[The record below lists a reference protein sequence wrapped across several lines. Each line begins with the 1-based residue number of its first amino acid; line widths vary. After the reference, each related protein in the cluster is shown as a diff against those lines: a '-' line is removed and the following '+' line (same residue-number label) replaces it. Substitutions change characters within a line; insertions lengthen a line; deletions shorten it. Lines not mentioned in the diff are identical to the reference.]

1 MKYTTNTIENQT
13 NNTNANNNNNSNNN
27 CSINLVTSSSVS
39 SSASSSSSSAS
50 STSSCLSTTSTTHGS
65 SSGGVGVGGIGL
77 NSATANTT
85 TGNALFCEQVNTVT
99 NLFEKWNDCERTVV
113 MYALLKRLRYP
124 SLKFLQYSID
134 NTLTQNMGSTSNL
147 STVVIDMNANN
158 PSYLQNLLNAY
169 KTFHLGDLVDTLSSS
184 SSDKDSMPCYGS
196 DFQIT
201 HCDDRKL
208 YSKKEDI
215 LHEVLNM
222 LPLLKPGNE
231 EAKMIY
237 LSLIPLAV
245 KDTIRQIVPTELV
258 QQIFSYMLIHPAV
271 SSDDRR

>member
-1 MKYTTNTIENQT
+1 MKYTITNTIENSQT
-13 NNTNANNNNNSNNN
+13 NTTNANNINN
-27 CSINLVTSSSVS
+27 INIVNTDP
-39 SSASSSSSSAS
+39 SSSSSSTTSSLSASSAS
-50 STSSCLSTTSTTHGS
+50 STSSSSCLSGTPTTTNGGCGNTTT
-65 SSGGVGVGGIGL
+65 
-77 NSATANTT
+77 NT

-99 NLFEKWNDCERTVV
+99 NFFEKWNDCERTVV
-113 MYALLKRLRYP
+113 MYALVKRLRYS

-134 NTLTQNMGSTSNL
+134 NTLTQNMDSTSNL
-147 STVVIDMNANN
+147 STVVVDMNANN

-169 KTFHLGDLVDTLSSS
+169 KTFHLSDLVDTLSSS

-201 HCDDRKL
+201 NCDERKL

-222 LPLLKPGNE
+222 K
-231 EAKMIY
+231 AKLIY

-245 KDTIRQIVPTELV
+245 KDTMRQIVPIELV

-271 SSDDRR
+271 STEDRKPLTFG

>member
-1 MKYTTNTIENQT
+1 MKYTTNNENQ
-13 NNTNANNNNNSNNN
+13 NNATSNANNT
-27 CSINLVTSSSVS
+27 INIVPSSTLSSSLTTTTNTTTPPS
-39 SSASSSSSSAS
+39 SLS
-50 STSSCLSTTSTTHGS
+50 STSLLTTHPNTTN
-65 SSGGVGVGGIGL
+65 GG
-77 NSATANTT
+77 NTNT

-147 STVVIDMNANN
+147 STVVVDMNANN

-184 SSDKDSMPCYGS
+184 SASSDKDSMPSCYGS

-201 HCDDRKL
+201 QHCDERRKL
-208 YSKKEDI
+208 YGKKEDI

-231 EAKMIY
+231 EAKLIY

>member
-1 MKYTTNTIENQT
+1 MKYTTTNTENQ
-13 NNTNANNNNNSNNN
+13 NIINANCNNNHNLHNNSSIIINNSSNNAGATATAAA
-27 CSINLVTSSSVS
+27 VTSSS
-39 SSASSSSSSAS
+39 
-50 STSSCLSTTSTTHGS
+50 STTPTSTTTTN
-65 SSGGVGVGGIGL
+65 GG
-77 NSATANTT
+77 NTNA
-85 TGNALFCEQVNTVT
+85 TGNAQFCEQVNTVT

-147 STVVIDMNANN
+147 STVVVDINANN

-184 SSDKDSMPCYGS
+184 SSDKDSMSCYGS
-196 DFQIT
+196 DFQLT
-201 HCDDRKL
+201 HCDERKL
-208 YSKKEDI
+208 YGKKEDI

-222 LPLLKPGNE
+222 IPLLKPGND

-258 QQIFSYMLIHPAV
+258 QQIFSYMLIHSAI
-271 SSDDRR
+271 SGDDRR

>member
-1 MKYTTNTIENQT
+1 MKYTTNTEQQNQNTTNVNNIINSNNSHNHNSNNAAIVTSPTSAAASTTSHNTTTNVGST
-13 NNTNANNNNNSNNN
+13 NNT
-27 CSINLVTSSSVS
+27 T
-39 SSASSSSSSAS
+39 
-50 STSSCLSTTSTTHGS
+50 G
-65 SSGGVGVGGIGL
+65 
-77 NSATANTT
+77 
-85 TGNALFCEQVNTVT
+85 GNALFCEQVNTVT

-169 KTFHLGDLVDTLSSS
+169 KTFHLGDLVDSLSSS
-184 SSDKDSMPCYGS
+184 SSDKDSMPSCYGS
-196 DFQIT
+196 DFQLT
-201 HCDDRKL
+201 HCDERKL
-208 YSKKEDI
+208 YGKKEDI

-258 QQIFSYMLIHPAV
+258 QQIFSYMLIHSAI
-271 SSDDRR
+271 SSEDRR

>member
-1 MKYTTNTIENQT
+1 MKYTTNTEQQNQNTT
-13 NNTNANNNNNSNNN
+13 NVNNIINSNNN
-27 CSINLVTSSSVS
+27 HNSNNAAIVASPTS
-39 SSASSSSSSAS
+39 AAA
-50 STSSCLSTTSTTHGS
+50 STT
-65 SSGGVGVGGIGL
+65 
-77 NSATANTT
+77 NNNTT
-85 TGNALFCEQVNTVT
+85 TNVGSTNSTGGNALFCEQVNTVT

-169 KTFHLGDLVDTLSSS
+169 KTFHLGDLVDSLSSS
-184 SSDKDSMPCYGS
+184 SSDKDSMPSCYGS
-196 DFQIT
+196 DFQLT
-201 HCDDRKL
+201 HCDERKL
-208 YSKKEDI
+208 YGKKEDI

-258 QQIFSYMLIHPAV
+258 QQIFSYMLIHSAI
-271 SSDDRR
+271 SSEDRR

>member
-1 MKYTTNTIENQT
+1 MKYTTNCDNLT
-13 NNTNANNNNNSNNN
+13 NTTTNA
-27 CSINLVTSSSVS
+27 NLVTSSSSLS
-39 SSASSSSSSAS
+39 SS
-50 STSSCLSTTSTTHGS
+50 STSSSISSTTNTTN
-65 SSGGVGVGGIGL
+65 GGTT
-77 NSATANTT
+77 NT

-147 STVVIDMNANN
+147 STVVVDMNANN

-184 SSDKDSMPCYGS
+184 SASSDKDSMPCYGS

-201 HCDDRKL
+201 HCDERRKL
-208 YSKKEDI
+208 YGKKEDI

-231 EAKMIY
+231 EAKIIY
-237 LSLIPLAV
+237 ISLIPLAV

>member
-1 MKYTTNTIENQT
+1 MKYTTNTEQQNQNTT
-13 NNTNANNNNNSNNN
+13 NVNNIINSNNN
-27 CSINLVTSSSVS
+27 HNHNSNNAAIVTSPT
-39 SSASSSSSSAS
+39 SAAA
-50 STSSCLSTTSTTHGS
+50 STTNH
-65 SSGGVGVGGIGL
+65 
-77 NSATANTT
+77 NTT
-85 TGNALFCEQVNTVT
+85 TNVGSTNNTTGGNALFCEQVNTVT

-169 KTFHLGDLVDTLSSS
+169 KTFHLGDLVDSLSSS
-184 SSDKDSMPCYGS
+184 SSDKDSMPSCYGS
-196 DFQIT
+196 DFQLT
-201 HCDDRKL
+201 HCDERKL
-208 YSKKEDI
+208 YGKKEDI

-258 QQIFSYMLIHPAV
+258 QQIFSYMLIHSAI
-271 SSDDRR
+271 SSEDRR

>member
-1 MKYTTNTIENQT
+1 MKYTITNTIENLQT
-13 NNTNANNNNNSNNN
+13 NTTNANNTNN
-27 CSINLVTSSSVS
+27 INIVNVDP
-39 SSASSSSSSAS
+39 SSSSSSTTSSLSASSAS
-50 STSSCLSTTSTTHGS
+50 STSSSCQSATSTTN
-65 SSGGVGVGGIGL
+65 GGCG
-77 NSATANTT
+77 NTTTNT
-85 TGNALFCEQVNTVT
+85 TGNALFCEQVNTIT
-99 NLFEKWNDCERTVV
+99 NFFDKWNDCERTVV
-113 MYALLKRLRYP
+113 MYALLKRLRYS

-134 NTLTQNMGSTSNL
+134 NTLTQNMDSTSNL
-147 STVVIDMNANN
+147 STVVVDMNANN

-201 HCDDRKL
+201 NCDERKL

-222 LPLLKPGNE
+222 LPLLKPGND
-231 EAKMIY
+231 EAKLIY

-245 KDTIRQIVPTELV
+245 KDTMRQIVPIELV
-258 QQIFSYMLIHPAV
+258 QQVFSYMLIHP
-271 SSDDRR
+271 SISTEDRR

>member
-1 MKYTTNTIENQT
+1 MKYTITNTIENSQT
-13 NNTNANNNNNSNNN
+13 NTTNANNINN
-27 CSINLVTSSSVS
+27 INIVNTDPTSSSS
-39 SSASSSSSSAS
+39 STTSSLSASSASSIS
-50 STSSCLSTTSTTHGS
+50 SSCLSATSTAAN
-65 SSGGVGVGGIGL
+65 GGGGCG
-77 NSATANTT
+77 NTTTNT

-99 NLFEKWNDCERTVV
+99 NFFEKWNDCERTVV
-113 MYALLKRLRYP
+113 MYALVKRLRYS

-134 NTLTQNMGSTSNL
+134 NTLTQNMDSTSNL
-147 STVVIDMNANN
+147 STVVVDMNANN

-169 KTFHLGDLVDTLSSS
+169 KTFHLSDLVDTLSSS

-201 HCDDRKL
+201 NCDERKL

-231 EAKMIY
+231 EAKLIY

-245 KDTIRQIVPTELV
+245 KDTMRQIVPIELV

-271 SSDDRR
+271 LTEDRR

>member
-1 MKYTTNTIENQT
+1 MKYTTNTEQQNQNTT
-13 NNTNANNNNNSNNN
+13 NVNNIINSNNN
-27 CSINLVTSSSVS
+27 HNHNSNNAAIVTSPT
-39 SSASSSSSSAS
+39 SAAA
-50 STSSCLSTTSTTHGS
+50 STTNH
-65 SSGGVGVGGIGL
+65 
-77 NSATANTT
+77 NTT
-85 TGNALFCEQVNTVT
+85 TNVGNTNNTTGGNALFCEQVNTVT

-169 KTFHLGDLVDTLSSS
+169 KTFHLGDLVDSLSSS
-184 SSDKDSMPCYGS
+184 SSDKDSMPSCYGS
-196 DFQIT
+196 DFQLT
-201 HCDDRKL
+201 HCDERKL
-208 YSKKEDI
+208 YGKKEDI

-258 QQIFSYMLIHPAV
+258 QQIFSYMLIHSAI
-271 SSDDRR
+271 SSEDRR

>member
-1 MKYTTNTIENQT
+1 MKYTTNTEQQNQNTT
-13 NNTNANNNNNSNNN
+13 NVNNIINSNNN
-27 CSINLVTSSSVS
+27 HNHNSNNAAIVTSPT
-39 SSASSSSSSAS
+39 SAAA
-50 STSSCLSTTSTTHGS
+50 STTNH
-65 SSGGVGVGGIGL
+65 
-77 NSATANTT
+77 NTT
-85 TGNALFCEQVNTVT
+85 TNVGSTNNTTGGNALFCEQVNTVT

-169 KTFHLGDLVDTLSSS
+169 KTFHLGDLVDSLSSS
-184 SSDKDSMPCYGS
+184 SSDKDSMPSCYGS
-196 DFQIT
+196 DFQLT
-201 HCDDRKL
+201 HCDERKL
-208 YSKKEDI
+208 YGKKEDI

-258 QQIFSYMLIHPAV
+258 QQIFSYMLIHSAI
-271 SSDDRR
+271 SSEDRRLVKF

>member
-1 MKYTTNTIENQT
+1 MKYTTNTEQQNQNTTNVNNIINSNNSHNHNSNNAAIVTSPTSAAASTTNHNTTTNVGST
-13 NNTNANNNNNSNNN
+13 NNT
-27 CSINLVTSSSVS
+27 T
-39 SSASSSSSSAS
+39 
-50 STSSCLSTTSTTHGS
+50 G
-65 SSGGVGVGGIGL
+65 
-77 NSATANTT
+77 
-85 TGNALFCEQVNTVT
+85 GNALFCEQVNTVT

-169 KTFHLGDLVDTLSSS
+169 KTFHLGDLVDSLSSS
-184 SSDKDSMPCYGS
+184 SSDKDSMPSCYGS
-196 DFQIT
+196 DFQLT
-201 HCDDRKL
+201 HCDERKL
-208 YSKKEDI
+208 YGKKEDI

-258 QQIFSYMLIHPAV
+258 QQIFSYMLIHSAI
-271 SSDDRR
+271 SSEDRR

>member
-1 MKYTTNTIENQT
+1 M
-13 NNTNANNNNNSNNN
+13 
-27 CSINLVTSSSVS
+27 
-39 SSASSSSSSAS
+39 
-50 STSSCLSTTSTTHGS
+50 
-65 SSGGVGVGGIGL
+65 
-77 NSATANTT
+77 
-85 TGNALFCEQVNTVT
+85 
-99 NLFEKWNDCERTVV
+99 V
-113 MYALLKRLRYP
+113 MYALLKHLRYP

-134 NTLTQNMGSTSNL
+134 NIQLTQNMMGSTSNL

-184 SSDKDSMPCYGS
+184 SSSDKDSIPCYGS
-196 DFQIT
+196 DFQLT
-201 HCDDRKL
+201 HCGGGGGGNDERKL
-208 YSKKEDI
+208 YRKKEEI

-231 EAKMIY
+231 EAKLIY

-245 KDTIRQIVPTELV
+245 KDTLRHIVPIELV

-271 SSDDRR
+271 SSDDKR